1 MTVKATKFGEFV
13 MQQKLTDTGSVQ
25 RLPVRL
31 SSVLS
36 MAPMAF
42 KDAAQRGRPQMS
54 RHYCVT
60 FQSGSHHMGILPTRK
75 YFIVSPN
82 QSTLEVAGG

>member
-1 MTVKATKFGEFV
+1 MTVKATNFGEFV

-25 RLPVRL
+25 RLPIRL

-54 RHYCVT
+54 RHCVT

-75 YFIVSPN
+75 YFIVSSN

>member
-1 MTVKATKFGEFV
+1 
-13 MQQKLTDTGSVQ
+13 MQQKLTDTGSVHM
-25 RLPVRL
+25 LPVRL

-36 MAPMAF
+36 MAPMVF

-54 RHYCVT
+54 RHYCTT
-60 FQSGSHHMGILPTRK
+60 FQSGSHHMGTLPTRK